1 MESLKHKLCLEKDD
15 LKDAGMFIEWAEDA
29 KEDKDDAAAGYFFK
43 RAQRRWEDYIN
54 SKEEVRREIERHR
67 GTGHDAPD
75 SIQAALVEM
84 LMAEQKEKADHVKK
98 KIETF
103 SV

>member
-1 MESLKHKLCLEKDD
+1 MKGLKHKLCLEKDD

-29 KEDKDDAAAGYFFK
+29 KEDKDEAAASYFFK

-54 SKEEVRREIERHR
+54 SKEEVRREIERHK
-67 GTGHDAPD
+67 GSGHDAPD

-84 LMAEQKEKADHVKK
+84 LMSEQKDKAEHVKK
-98 KIETF
+98 RIESF
-103 SV
+103 SM

>member
-1 MESLKHKLCLEKDD
+1 MEGLKHKLCLEKDD

-29 KEDKDDAAAGYFFK
+29 KEDKDDAAAAYFFK

-54 SKEEVRREIERHR
+54 SKEEVRREIERHK
-67 GTGHDAPD
+67 GSGHDAPD

-84 LMAEQKEKADHVKK
+84 LMSEQKDKAERVKK
-98 KIETF
+98 RIESF
-103 SV
+103 SM